1 MQVPVPDQEGDWQGA
16 GKSAWGFVGCTGF
29 SSKGRWP
36 LRRVTRVLLRP
47 QRALESPWEGKI
59 LGHEAWGRACDSAVK
74 GALLKP

>member
-47 QRALESPWEGKI
+47 QRALESPCEGRFSATRPGAGPVI
-59 LGHEAWGRACDSAVK
+59 LLSKELC
-74 GALLKP
+74 